1 MSRRVGSITA
11 GAAATIVTLTLLL
24 SACTETPAVT
34 RSSTPVQSPAV
45 ESPVIETPASEPSST
60 ADLAAAKKSAGIA
73 DCPTSDTSV
82 APAAS
87 GLPDAVLP
95 CLGGGRSVRLA
106 GLRGRPMV
114 INVWAQW
121 CGPCRQEAPF
131 LAEVAAKNTSDLL
144 ILGIDHDDPR
154 PELAIEF
161 ARYAQWKYPQLE
173 DPDLVLR
180 SELQVTALP
189 QTFFVRA
196 DGTIAHRQF
205 TPLTSAEQI
214 RGLAQQYLGVSP

>member
-1 MSRRVGSITA
+1 MRLAVRLA
-11 GAAATIVTLTLLL
+11 GLVCALTLGL
-24 SACTETPAVT
+24 AGCTETPAVT
-34 RSSTPVQSPAV
+34 RSSAPLDSASAAVPA
-45 ESPVIETPASEPSST
+45 PSSSPSSSPT
-60 ADLAAAKKSAGIA
+60 ADLAAAKLAAGIA
-73 DCPTSDTSV
+73 DCPPSDAAV
-82 APAAS
+82 APVPG

-106 GLRGRPMV
+106 GLRGKPML

-131 LAEVAAKNTSDLL
+131 LAEVAAVNHSDLV
-144 ILGIDHDDPR
+144 ILGVDHDDPR

-161 ARYAQWKYPQLE
+161 AEIASWKYPQLE

-180 SELQVTALP
+180 SQLQVSALP

-196 DGTIAHRQF
+196 DGTIALRHRSPF
-205 TPLTSAEQI
+205 RSADEIRSLT
-214 RGLAQQYLGVSP
+214 RQYLGVSP